1 MRYVVTIV
9 ALFVVG
15 LLANESAAQ
24 AYVVYSP
31 VAPAVYAAPA
41 PVYTTAFYNPG
52 YVNPGYVNPGYVNP
66 GYVAPPVA
74 HAAYYAPAP
83 VAVAAT
89 PVYTTRYRPLLGGS
103 ITRVRYHYAPVA
115 PVAYAAP
122 PVAYAAPVAA
132 PAPSCCY

>member
-41 PVYTTAFYNPG
+41 PVYTTAFY
-52 YVNPGYVNPGYVNP
+52 NPGYVNP

-122 PVAYAAPVAA
+122 PVAYAPVAA
-132 PAPSCCY
+132 PAPSGCY